1 MLFVRRTRHTL
12 RSAEFG
18 FFGVVVYTRRHTP
31 RFCGQ
36 ERSAGDA
43 VRVLMTSLPRR
54 ISCCT
59 VGISK
64 KNPFTAPGEMSG
76 PVLGEREGS
85 RDARDVKR
93 CLGECRSRR
102 REGGP
107 HTPIFFS
114 VPVHDHGAGRSVVG
128 AGAGPPADKAF
139 PATFCRIGGLVSG
152 AASQRH
158 S

>member
-31 RFCGQ
+31 RFCGH

-59 VGISK
+59 VGIRK
-64 KNPFTAPGEMSG
+64 KTLLRPGKMRG

-85 RDARDVKR
+85 RTARHVKR
-93 CLGECRSRR
+93 RIWTQLARR
-102 REGGP
+102 AEGAP
-107 HTPIFFS
+107 HTPIFAFA
-114 VPVHDHGAGRSVVG
+114 PLHDHGAGRSVTFPRVQ
-128 AGAGPPADKAF
+128 APQAARPQPRFPPD
-139 PATFCRIGGLVSG
+139 S
-152 AASQRH
+152 
-158 S
+158 

>member
-31 RFCGQ
+31 RFCGH

-59 VGISK
+59 VGIRK
-64 KNPFTAPGEMSG
+64 KTLLRPGKMRR

-85 RDARDVKR
+85 RAARHVKR
-93 CLGECRSRR
+93 RI
-102 REGGP
+102 
-107 HTPIFFS
+107 HTPLAMC
-114 VPVHDHGAGRSVVG
+114 GGR
-128 AGAGPPADKAF
+128 
-139 PATFCRIGGLVSG
+139 
-152 AASQRH
+152 ASYTHFRA
-158 S
+158 STTP

>member
-59 VGISK
+59 VGIEK
-64 KNPFTAPGEMSG
+64 KPFYGRVNEG

-85 RDARDVKR
+85 RGAYHVKR
-93 CLGECRSRR
+93 CAPLGNR
-102 REGGP
+102 
-107 HTPIFFS
+107 
-114 VPVHDHGAGRSVVG
+114 GRS
-128 AGAGPPADKAF
+128 A
-139 PATFCRIGGLVSG
+139 VSER
-152 AASQRH
+152 AASYTGSMVRPSSDLGLRSPKHRPAQRQRV
-158 S
+158 SY

>member
-59 VGISK
+59 VGIRK
-64 KNPFTAPGEMSG
+64 KTLLRPGN
-76 PVLGEREGS
+76 
-85 RDARDVKR
+85 
-93 CLGECRSRR
+93 
-102 REGGP
+102 
-107 HTPIFFS
+107 
-114 VPVHDHGAGRSVVG
+114 VG
-128 AGAGPPADKAF
+128 AGFGGTGGEPRRLACQAVSPPQAQ
-139 PATFCRIGGLVSG
+139 RIRG
-152 AASQRH
+152 
-158 S
+158 

>member
-59 VGISK
+59 VGIEK
-64 KNPFTAPGEMSG
+64 KPFYGRVNGG

-85 RDARDVKR
+85 RTACHVKR
-93 CLGECRSRR
+93 RIPTPLARHQ
-102 REGGP
+102 EGAP
-107 HTPIFFS
+107 HTPIYAP
-114 VPVHDHGAGRSVVG
+114 VPLHDHGAGRPVIRG
-128 AGAGPPADKAF
+128 WARAPQARWP
-139 PATFCRIGGLVSG
+139 T
-152 AASQRH
+152 RH
-158 S
+158 FRPNSRRW

>member
-59 VGISK
+59 VGIEK
-64 KNPFTAPGEMSG
+64 KALLRPGEWGGRFWGNGRVAAPLAMSSG
-76 PVLGEREGS
+76 VS
-85 RDARDVKR
+85 ARR
-93 CLGECRSRR
+93 FRGARR
-102 REGGP
+102 AGLIHPFWCP
-107 HTPIFFS
+107 H
-114 VPVHDHGAGRSVVG
+114 
-128 AGAGPPADKAF
+128 
-139 PATFCRIGGLVSG
+139 
-152 AASQRH
+152 H
-158 S
+158 SMIME